1 MMHLQKEAAL
11 VQSKPQTVMDT
22 VRPMSQL
29 PKPRMSEPKYFQI
42 GGEATK
48 LLADG
53 PPTQFEL
60 PEEEKVIP
68 SEPDVIKEQKA
79 DVFPIPVPD
88 DKPISSEPDFDTGAQ
103 EFPGP
108 GNKMQDFMFTTPV
121 IDPREVFPRD
131 PDMGIMRPP
140 PGMSSLPKSFQD
152 RFNKNMQGG
161 IMGANTQTGISGIP
175 EKYDI

>member
-29 PKPRMSEPKYFQI
+29 PVPKMSEPKYFQI

-68 SEPDVIKEQKA
+68 SEPNVIKKPNFET
-79 DVFPIPVPD
+79 FPIPVP

-108 GNKMQDFMFTTPV
+108 GMKMQDFMFTTPV
-121 IDPREVFPRD
+121 INPKEVYPRD
-131 PDMGIMRPP
+131 PDLGIMSPP
-140 PGMSSLPKSFQD
+140 PGMSQLPKSFQD

-161 IMGANTQTGISGIP
+161 IMGANTQTGIDGIP
-175 EKYDI
+175 ESYDI

>member
-1 MMHLQKEAAL
+1 MMHLQKEAVL

-29 PKPRMSEPKYFQI
+29 PMPRMSEPKYFQI

-68 SEPDVIKEQKA
+68 SEPNVIKKP
-79 DVFPIPVPD
+79 DFNTFPIPVP

-108 GNKMQDFMFTTPV
+108 GMKMQDFMFTTPV
-121 IDPREVFPRD
+121 IDPKEVFPRD
-131 PDMGIMRPP
+131 PDLGIMSPP
-140 PGMSSLPKSFQD
+140 PGMSQLPKSFQE

-161 IMGANTQTGISGIP
+161 IMGANTKTGIDGIP
-175 EKYDI
+175 ESYDI

>member
-22 VRPMSQL
+22 VMPMSQL
-29 PKPRMSEPKYFQI
+29 PKPRISQPKYFEM
-42 GGEATK
+42 GGEATQR
-48 LLADG
+48 LAEG

-60 PEEEKVIP
+60 PQEEKVIP
-68 SEPDVIKEQKA
+68 SEPNVLTETRGDIIG
-79 DVFPIPVPD
+79 IPVP
-88 DKPISSEPDFDTGAQ
+88 DKPISSEPDFDTGAR

-108 GNKMQDFMFTTPV
+108 GMKMQDFMFTTPV

-140 PGMSSLPKSFQD
+140 PGMSRLPKSFQD
-152 RFNKNMQGG
+152 EFNKNMQGG
-161 IMGANTQTGISGIP
+161 IMAENIQTGFDGIP

>member
-1 MMHLQKEAAL
+1 MMHLQKEAVL
-11 VQSKPQTVMDT
+11 VQSKSQTVMDT

-42 GGEATK
+42 GGKATK

-68 SEPDVIKEQKA
+68 SEPNVIKKPNFNT
-79 DVFPIPVPD
+79 FPIPVPD
-88 DKPISSEPDFDTGAQ
+88 EPISSEPDFDTGAQ

-108 GNKMQDFMFTTPV
+108 GMKMQDFIFTTPV

-161 IMGANTQTGISGIP
+161 IMGANTQTGIDGIP

>member
-1 MMHLQKEAAL
+1 MMHLQKEAVL

-60 PEEEKVIP
+60 PEEEMLTKRV
-68 SEPDVIKEQKA
+68 ERHT
-79 DVFPIPVPD
+79 FPIPVPD
-88 DKPISSEPDFDTGAQ
+88 DKPISSEPDFDTGVQ

-108 GNKMQDFMFTTPV
+108 GLKMEEFLFTTPT
-121 IDPREVFPRD
+121 IDPREVFPRN
-131 PDMGIMRPP
+131 PDIGIMSPP
-140 PGMSSLPKSFQD
+140 PGISSLPKSFQD
-152 RFNKNMQGG
+152 KFNKNMQGG
-161 IMGANTQTGISGIP
+161 IMGANTQTGIDGIP

>member
-29 PKPRMSEPKYFQI
+29 PKPRISEPKYFQI

-68 SEPDVIKEQKA
+68 SEPDVIKKPNFET
-79 DVFPIPVPD
+79 FPIPVP

-108 GNKMQDFMFTTPV
+108 GMKMKDFLFTTPV
-121 IDPREVFPRD
+121 INPKEVYPRD
-131 PDMGIMRPP
+131 PDLGIMSPP
-140 PGMSSLPKSFQD
+140 PGMSQLPKSFQD

-161 IMGANTQTGISGIP
+161 IMGANTQTGIDGIP
-175 EKYDI
+175 ESYDI

>member
-1 MMHLQKEAAL
+1 MHLQKEAAL

-22 VRPMSQL
+22 VLPMSQL

-60 PEEEKVIP
+60 PDEEKVIP
-68 SEPDVIKEQKA
+68 SEPDVIKKPDFNA
-79 DVFPIPVPD
+79 FPIPVP

-108 GNKMQDFMFTTPV
+108 GLKMQDFIFTTPV
-121 IDPREVFPRD
+121 IDPREVFPKD
-131 PDMGIMRPP
+131 PDMGIMQPP
-140 PGMSSLPKSFQD
+140 PGMSRLPKSFQD
-152 RFNKNMQGG
+152 EFSKNMQGG
-161 IMGANTQTGISGIP
+161 IMGANTKTGIDGIP
-175 EKYDI
+175 ESYDI

>member
-22 VRPMSQL
+22 VLPMSQL

-88 DKPISSEPDFDTGAQ
+88 DKPISSEPDFDTGAF

>member
-1 MMHLQKEAAL
+1 
-11 VQSKPQTVMDT
+11 MDT

-29 PKPRMSEPKYFQI
+29 PMPRMSEPKYFQI

-60 PEEEKVIP
+60 PQDEIIIP
-68 SEPDVIKEQKA
+68 SEPNVIKKP
-79 DVFPIPVPD
+79 DFNIFPIPVPD

-108 GNKMQDFMFTTPV
+108 GMKM
-121 IDPREVFPRD
+121 
-131 PDMGIMRPP
+131 
-140 PGMSSLPKSFQD
+140 
-152 RFNKNMQGG
+152 
-161 IMGANTQTGISGIP
+161 
-175 EKYDI
+175 